1 MDVQTRLITP
11 ICPHYAEHVWRNILK
26 NEGFVVTAGWP
37 VADAPDITLQK
48 TNNFSSDTEKVI
60 QEALV
65 TICVDELRDLKE
77 KLKECTPFIKLKKNE
92 AVSHGAQA
100 LELKL
105 PFEETEFLRQ
115 NLELIKR
122 QVGLEEIQVLSSS
135 NHDDRALAGSHAE
148 RIEQNPPVPGRPTAI
163 FIE

>member
-1 MDVQTRLITP
+1 MT
-11 ICPHYAEHVWRNILK
+11 ILK
-26 NEGFVVTAGWP
+26 SKF
-37 VADAPDITLQK
+37 DS
-48 TNNFSSDTEKVI
+48 NNHSFSSDTEKVI
-60 QEALV
+60 QEALA
-65 TICVDELRDLKE
+65 TICVGELKDLKE
-77 KLKECTPFIKLKKNE
+77 KIKDCMPFIKLKKNE

-105 PFEETEFLRQ
+105 PFEEIEFLRQ
-115 NLELIKR
+115 NLDLIKR

-148 RIEQNPPVPGRPTAI
+148 HIEQNPPVPGRPTAI